1 MDGSHEVCAQIAETF
16 LAECPRLMSALHLGL
31 RRKDASEVASAAH
44 ALKGAIA
51 NFTGCTAFHSVV
63 RLEQL
68 AKEADLQLAAAALK
82 RLEGEINVLLQS
94 LQSFTGAVPKG

>member
-1 MDGSHEVCAQIAETF
+1 
-16 LAECPRLMSALHLGL
+16 MSALRTTLQ
-31 RRKDASEVASAAH
+31 RKDAQELAGVAH

-68 AKEADLQLAAAALK
+68 AKEADLQLATEVFR
-82 RLEGEINVLLQS
+82 RLEGEISVLLQS
-94 LQSFTGAVPKG
+94 LQSFTSTMPRA

>member
-1 MDGSHEVCAQIAETF
+1 
-16 LAECPRLMSALHLGL
+16 MSALGVSLKQ
-31 RRKDASEVASAAH
+31 KDAPKLAAVAH

-68 AKEADLQLAAAALK
+68 AKEADLQLAAEALK

-94 LQSFTGAVPKG
+94 LKSFTSTMPKA